1 MLISSHVRNRA
12 DSNTVITFL
21 SERTGVYSILQ
32 GPSGCTQERFAYLQ
46 TSALL
51 CVGCSRKG
59 HHEHMQRLQPPLAKG
74 AQGAGAGQLGGS
86 AKSNRSCCD
95 FRGFYPV
102 RVDERPPLGDVRNS
116 RSHILVKSNQFI
128 LGQSGSDYKGLSR
141 RGFAQIHT
149 LTTFSGMFRQMM
161 KFKTAPYF
169 LRTWLSALKSLR
181 VSVYIM
187 STPLVPF
194 GTRATWV
201 ALGTGRENSQR
212 RHQRNE
218 TTDRPVYISLIFF
231 F

>member
-32 GPSGCTQERFAYLQ
+32 GPSGCAQERFAYLQ

-51 CVGCSRKG
+51 CVGCSGKG
-59 HHEHMQRLQPPLAKG
+59 HHEHMQRLQPPSAKG
-74 AQGAGAGQLGGS
+74 AREAGAGQLGGS

-128 LGQSGSDYKGLSR
+128 LAQSGSDYKGLSR
-141 RGFAQIHT
+141 RQFAQIHT

-161 KFKTAPYF
+161 KFKHSSLFLANMAFGSKVSAGFCLHNVYTACP
-169 LRTWLSALKSLR
+169 LRNQSDVGGPGNRQGKFSEKA
-181 VSVYIM
+181 
-187 STPLVPF
+187 STKQQITLC
-194 GTRATWV
+194 
-201 ALGTGRENSQR
+201 
-212 RHQRNE
+212 
-218 TTDRPVYISLIFF
+218 ISL
-231 F
+231 